1 MILRPPRSTRTDTL
15 FPYTT
20 LCRSDALLV
29 ELGRFLEIRVL
40 ELHVLDQLADLV
52 TAVRLDDRL
61 IVVTTHGAATKL
73 ELVIPDRLG
82 ARLRNREREA
92 ELRTLHIVRAIE

>member
-1 MILRPPRSTRTDTL
+1 MRISDWSSDVCSSDLL
-15 FPYTT
+15 HVVGK
-20 LCRSDALLV
+20 DALLV